1 MDPIANMLC
10 AIKNATTKKKE
21 RVDVPFSG
29 IKAGLVKLLK
39 DEGFVSNFKVLD
51 PKLDKT
57 IDRRGVIRITLK
69 YTMDKQPVINGI
81 RRVSKPG
88 LRIYRG
94 HDEMPH
100 VRAAF
105 GENRKRS
112 LPVIGSTVPGIIWF
126 SMARCARCET
136 GLPSPGAISIWTMA

>member
-1 MDPIANMLC
+1 MDPISNMLC
-10 AIKNATTKKKE
+10 SIKNATAKKKE

-51 PKLDKT
+51 PKMDKT

-69 YTMDKQPVINGI
+69 YTLDKQPVINGI

-88 LRIYRG
+88 LRVYRG

-105 GENRKRS
+105 G
-112 LPVIGSTVPGIIWF
+112 VTIVST
-126 SMARCARCET
+126 SK
-136 GLPSPGAISIWTMA
+136 GLLTDAEAKKQKLGGEVLCQVW

>member
-1 MDPIANMLC
+1 MLVS
-10 AIKNATTKKKE
+10 IKNATAKKKE

-88 LRIYRG
+88 LRVYRG
-94 HDEMPH
+94 HDDMPRI
-100 VRAAF
+100 RAAF
-105 GENRKRS
+105 G
-112 LPVIGSTVPGIIWF
+112 VTIVST
-126 SMARCARCET
+126 SK
-136 GLPSPGAISIWTMA
+136 GLLTDADAKKQKLGGEVLCQVW

>member
-1 MDPIANMLC
+1 MDPISNMLVS
-10 AIKNATTKKKE
+10 IKNATAKKKE

-69 YTMDKQPVINGI
+69 YTLDKQPVINGI

-88 LRIYRG
+88 LRVYRG
-94 HDEMPH
+94 HDEMPR

-105 GENRKRS
+105 G
-112 LPVIGSTVPGIIWF
+112 VTIVST
-126 SMARCARCET
+126 SR
-136 GLPSPGAISIWTMA
+136 GLLTDAEAKKQKLGGEVLCQVW

>member
-1 MDPIANMLC
+1 MDPISNMLS
-10 AIKNATTKKKE
+10 AIKNATAKKKE

-69 YTMDKQPVINGI
+69 YTMDKQPVINGL

-94 HDEMPH
+94 HEDMPR

-105 GENRKRS
+105 G
-112 LPVIGSTVPGIIWF
+112 VTIVST
-126 SMARCARCET
+126 SK
-136 GLPSPGAISIWTMA
+136 GLLTDAEAKKQRLGGEVLCQVW

>member
-69 YTMDKQPVINGI
+69 YTTDKQPVINGI

-105 GENRKRS
+105 G
-112 LPVIGSTVPGIIWF
+112 VTIVST
-126 SMARCARCET
+126 SR
-136 GLPSPGAISIWTMA
+136 GLLTDADAKKQKLGGEVLCQVW

>member
-1 MDPIANMLC
+1 MDPISNMLA
-10 AIKNATTKKKE
+10 AIKNATVKRKE

-69 YTMDKQPVINGI
+69 YTQDKQSVINGL

-88 LRIYRG
+88 LRVYRG
-94 HDEMPH
+94 HEELPR

-105 GENRKRS
+105 G
-112 LPVIGSTVPGIIWF
+112 VTIVST
-126 SMARCARCET
+126 SR
-136 GLPSPGAISIWTMA
+136 GLLTDAEAKKQKLGGEVLCQVW

>member
-1 MDPIANMLC
+1 MDPISNMLC
-10 AIKNATTKKKE
+10 AIKNATVKKKE

-69 YTMDKQPVINGI
+69 YTTDKQPVINGI

-105 GENRKRS
+105 G
-112 LPVIGSTVPGIIWF
+112 VTIVST
-126 SMARCARCET
+126 SK
-136 GLPSPGAISIWTMA
+136 GLLTDADAKKQKLGGEVLCQVW

>member
-1 MDPIANMLC
+1 MDPISNMLVS
-10 AIKNATTKKKE
+10 IKNATAKKKE

-69 YTMDKQPVINGI
+69 YTLDKQPVINGI

-88 LRIYRG
+88 LRVYRG
-94 HDEMPH
+94 HDEMPK

-105 GENRKRS
+105 G
-112 LPVIGSTVPGIIWF
+112 VTIVST
-126 SMARCARCET
+126 SK
-136 GLPSPGAISIWTMA
+136 GLLTDAEAKKQKLGGEVLCQVW

>member
-1 MDPIANMLC
+1 MDPISNMLA
-10 AIKNATTKKKE
+10 AIKNATAKKKE

-39 DEGFVSNFKVLD
+39 DEGFVSNYKVLD

-69 YTMDKQPVINGI
+69 YTTDKQPVINGL

-88 LRIYRG
+88 LRVYRG
-94 HDEMPH
+94 SEELPK

-105 GENRKRS
+105 G
-112 LPVIGSTVPGIIWF
+112 VTIVST
-126 SMARCARCET
+126 SK
-136 GLPSPGAISIWTMA
+136 GLLTDSEAKKQKVGGEVVCQVW

>member
-1 MDPIANMLC
+1 MDPISNMLA
-10 AIKNATTKKKE
+10 AIKNATAKKKE

-39 DEGFVSNFKVLD
+39 DEGFVSNYKVLD

-69 YTMDKQPVINGI
+69 YTLDKQPVINGL

-88 LRIYRG
+88 LRVYRG
-94 HDEMPH
+94 AEEMPR

-105 GENRKRS
+105 G
-112 LPVIGSTVPGIIWF
+112 VTIVST
-126 SMARCARCET
+126 SK
-136 GLPSPGAISIWTMA
+136 GLLTDAEAKKQKVGGEILCQVW

>member
-1 MDPIANMLC
+1 MDPISNMLA
-10 AIKNATTKKKE
+10 AIKNATAKKKE

-51 PKLDKT
+51 PKMDKT

-69 YTMDKQPVINGI
+69 YTTDKQPVINGL
-81 RRVSKPG
+81 RRVSRPG
-88 LRIYRG
+88 LRVYRG
-94 HDEMPH
+94 HEELPR

-105 GENRKRS
+105 G
-112 LPVIGSTVPGIIWF
+112 VTIVST
-126 SMARCARCET
+126 SR
-136 GLPSPGAISIWTMA
+136 GLLTDAEAKKQKVGGEVLCQVW

>member
-1 MDPIANMLC
+1 MLA
-10 AIKNATTKKKE
+10 AIKNATAKKKE

-51 PKLDKT
+51 PKVDKT

-69 YTMDKQPVINGI
+69 YTTDKQPVINGL

-88 LRIYRG
+88 LRVYRG
-94 HDEMPH
+94 HDEMPK

-105 GENRKRS
+105 GVTIVSTSRG
-112 LPVIGSTVPGIIWF
+112 LLTGSEAKKQKLGGEVLCQVW
-126 SMARCARCET
+126 
-136 GLPSPGAISIWTMA
+136 

>member
-1 MDPIANMLC
+1 MDPISNMLS
-10 AIKNATTKKKE
+10 AIKNATSKKKE

-69 YTMDKQPVINGI
+69 YTTDKQPVINGL

-94 HDEMPH
+94 HDEMPK

-105 GENRKRS
+105 G
-112 LPVIGSTVPGIIWF
+112 VTIVST
-126 SMARCARCET
+126 SK
-136 GLPSPGAISIWTMA
+136 GLLTDAEAKKQKLGGEVLCQVW

>member
-1 MDPIANMLC
+1 MDPISNMLA
-10 AIKNATTKKKE
+10 AIKNATVKRKE

-51 PKLDKT
+51 PKMDKT

-69 YTMDKQPVINGI
+69 YTTDKQSVINGL

-88 LRIYRG
+88 LRVYRG
-94 HDEMPH
+94 HEELPR

-105 GENRKRS
+105 G
-112 LPVIGSTVPGIIWF
+112 VTIVST
-126 SMARCARCET
+126 SK
-136 GLPSPGAISIWTMA
+136 GLLTDAEAKKQKLGGEVLCQVW

>member
-1 MDPIANMLC
+1 MDPISNMLA
-10 AIKNATTKKKE
+10 AIKNATAKKKE

-51 PKLDKT
+51 PKVDKT

-69 YTMDKQPVINGI
+69 YTTDKQPVINGL

-88 LRIYRG
+88 LRVYRG
-94 HDEMPH
+94 HDEMPK

-105 GENRKRS
+105 GVTIVSTSRG
-112 LPVIGSTVPGIIWF
+112 LLTGSEAKKQKLGGEVLCQVW
-126 SMARCARCET
+126 
-136 GLPSPGAISIWTMA
+136 

>member
-1 MDPIANMLC
+1 MDPISNMLS
-10 AIKNATTKKKE
+10 AIKNATAKKKE

-69 YTMDKQPVINGI
+69 YTTDKQPVINGL

-88 LRIYRG
+88 LRVYRG
-94 HDEMPH
+94 HEEMPR

-105 GENRKRS
+105 G
-112 LPVIGSTVPGIIWF
+112 VTIVST
-126 SMARCARCET
+126 SK
-136 GLPSPGAISIWTMA
+136 GLLTDAEAKKQKLGGEVLCQVW

>member
-1 MDPIANMLC
+1 MDPISNMLS
-10 AIKNATTKKKE
+10 AIKNATSKKKE

-39 DEGFVSNFKVLD
+39 DEGFVSNYKVLD

-69 YTMDKQPVINGI
+69 YTTDKQPVINGL
-81 RRVSKPG
+81 RRVSRPG
-88 LRIYRG
+88 LRVYRG
-94 HDEMPH
+94 HEELPR

-105 GENRKRS
+105 G
-112 LPVIGSTVPGIIWF
+112 VTIVST
-126 SMARCARCET
+126 SR
-136 GLPSPGAISIWTMA
+136 GLLTDAEAKKQKVGGEVLCQVW

>member
-1 MDPIANMLC
+1 MLC

-51 PKLDKT
+51 PKMDKT

-69 YTMDKQPVINGI
+69 YTTDKQPVINGI

-88 LRIYRG
+88 LRVYRG
-94 HDEMPH
+94 HDEMPR

-105 GENRKRS
+105 G
-112 LPVIGSTVPGIIWF
+112 VTIVST
-126 SMARCARCET
+126 SK
-136 GLPSPGAISIWTMA
+136 GLLTDADAKKQKLGGEVLCQVW

>member
-1 MDPIANMLC
+1 MLVS
-10 AIKNATTKKKE
+10 IKNATAKKKE

-69 YTMDKQPVINGI
+69 YTLDKQPVINGI

-88 LRIYRG
+88 LRVYRG
-94 HDEMPH
+94 HDEMPK

-105 GENRKRS
+105 G
-112 LPVIGSTVPGIIWF
+112 VTIVST
-126 SMARCARCET
+126 SK
-136 GLPSPGAISIWTMA
+136 GLLTDAEAKKQKLGGEVLCQVW